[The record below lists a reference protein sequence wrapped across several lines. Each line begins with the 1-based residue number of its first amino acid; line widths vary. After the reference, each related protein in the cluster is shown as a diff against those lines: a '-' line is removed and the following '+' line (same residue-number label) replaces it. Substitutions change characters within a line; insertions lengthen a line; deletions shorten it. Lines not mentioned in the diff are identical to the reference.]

1 MYALY
6 CLFAVA
12 FLWLIYHCVR
22 FVVSLLDSCDLFS
35 DWAHGHA
42 WSQTMCRPS
51 RAIIH
56 FVSVK
61 YYVQVIMTA
70 GNYDLLSRSC
80 PTISFISWHTHTHTY
95 EIKVWNEIIPFSGID
110 LLIIY
115 FNWCLHKSSLV
126 RMSPVILRL
135 HLIRCRRASFVY
147 IVTAQDRITVHLLAS
162 TLVCRTKNKP
172 IQV

>member
-115 FNWCLHKSSLV
+115 FNWCLQEG
-126 RMSPVILRL
+126 
-135 HLIRCRRASFVY
+135 ASFVY
-147 IVTAQDRITVHLLAS
+147 IVTAYKIVFIYWRLHLYEDLRQTNTS
-162 TLVCRTKNKP
+162 V
-172 IQV
+172 